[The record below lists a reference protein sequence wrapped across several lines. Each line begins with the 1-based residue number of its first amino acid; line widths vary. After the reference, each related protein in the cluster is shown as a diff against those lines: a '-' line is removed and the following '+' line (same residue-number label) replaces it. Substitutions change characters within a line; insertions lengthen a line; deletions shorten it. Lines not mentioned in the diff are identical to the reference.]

1 MFIAYK
7 SDKHLIQSALSTK
20 TKVETMRII
29 SKTILSVISKISV
42 LQFILIGTVSAN
54 ICDKDQDV
62 AKILSQT
69 SIVNFEQ
76 SLMDCKLDPLD
87 HSKVIMAFAQWIPVK
102 DEPEQG
108 AYYLNLLKFNQADL
122 KVFYNYVV
130 RGEIVSDA
138 ISLESI
144 QLDTANYNITRSN
157 RALGV
162 RLNYSG
168 HSQPNPFSMQ
178 VLNLYDLKNKK
189 KILDSLIVERYRA
202 ETDTRCN
209 AAVEERSSTLMMQGN
224 KTKNYSD
231 IRVNSKIKS
240 YEMVGTRGDCKE
252 INQRLSQQSFVLKFD
267 GQEYQLHKKYKDDYQ
282 Y

>member
-1 MFIAYK
+1 MARDEVMK
-7 SDKHLIQSALSTK
+7 N
-20 TKVETMRII
+20 I
-29 SKTILSVISKISV
+29 SNTILKTIPKAVLKIIC
-42 LQFILIGTVSAN
+42 LQFILIGAVSAN
-54 ICDKDQDV
+54 ICNNDQDV

-76 SLMDCKLDPLD
+76 SLMDCKFDPLD
-87 HSKVIMAFAQWIPVK
+87 HSKVIMAYAQWIPVK

-108 AYYLNLLKFNQADL
+108 AYYLNILKFNKADL

-130 RGEIVSDA
+130 RGSIVSDA

-189 KILDSLIVERYRA
+189 KILDSLIIERYRA

-231 IRVNSKIKS
+231 IRVNSKLKS
-240 YEMVGTRGDCKE
+240 YEMRGTRDDCKE
-252 INQRLSQQSFVLKFD
+252 MNQKLSQQSFALKFD
-267 GQEYQLHKKYKDDYQ
+267 GQSYQFPKKLKDDYQ

>member
-1 MFIAYK
+1 MKNILNT
-7 SDKHLIQSALSTK
+7 SS
-20 TKVETMRII
+20 KVILKII
-29 SKTILSVISKISV
+29 C
-42 LQFILIGTVSAN
+42 LQFILIDTASAN
-54 ICDKDQDV
+54 ICDNEQVV

-69 SIVNFEQ
+69 QIANIEQ
-76 SLMDCKLDPLD
+76 SLMDCKTDPLD
-87 HSKVIMAFAQWIPVK
+87 HSKVIMAYAQWIPVK

-108 AYYLNLLKFNQADL
+108 SYYLNLLKFNQADL

-144 QLDTANYNITRSN
+144 QLDTANYKVTHSN

-189 KILDSLIVERYRA
+189 KILDSLIIERYQA

-209 AAVEERSSTLMMQGN
+209 AAVEERSSTLVMQN
-224 KTKNYSD
+224 KQSKNYSD
-231 IRVNSKIKS
+231 IQVNSKIKS
-240 YEMVGTRGDCKE
+240 YEMFGTREDCKQ
-252 INQRLSQQSFVLKFD
+252 INQRRSQQSFVLKFD
-267 GQEYQLHKKYKDDYQ
+267 GQQYQLPKKYKDDYQ

>member
-29 SKTILSVISKISV
+29 SKTILSVILKISV
-42 LQFILIGTVSAN
+42 LQFILIGTASAN
-54 ICDKDQDV
+54 ICDNDQAV

-69 SIVNFEQ
+69 QIANLEQ
-76 SLMDCKLDPLD
+76 SLMDCKADPLD

-122 KVFYNYVV
+122 KVFYDYVV

-144 QLDTANYNITRSN
+144 QLDTANYKVTNSN

-189 KILDSLIVERYRA
+189 KILDSLIIERYQA

-209 AAVEERSSTLMMQGN
+209 AAVEERSSILVMQN
-224 KTKNYSD
+224 KQSKNYSD
-231 IRVNSKIKS
+231 IQVNSKIKS

-267 GQEYQLHKKYKDDYQ
+267 GQEYQLPKKYKDDYQ